1 MKKYIIPIIPIV
13 FTGFYFFK
21 PNNPHIQRHR
31 YAAILNSGGS
41 PSAKTGAPGEG
52 NCTMCH
58 SGNVN
63 DGNGTSSISFSGL
76 NNEYELGV
84 TYDMTLTISN
94 GSSKNGF
101 QLVILDSAQNK
112 DAGNLTASD
121 IVNTQITSN
130 NRTYLNHT
138 HSGNSQTSWNFQ
150 WTAPSNNAGP
160 INLYYAYNVS
170 NAMNNTAGDQ
180 IYLASHTIYP
190 STTASL
196 SSINSIEN
204 GCFVDG
210 NKLIIPQNAFI
221 SGDAVIS
228 IYSLKG
234 KRISSF
240 KTILISGVNNEI
252 SLPIDFKSGLYILS
266 ISSGEY
272 NQAIKFIY

>member
-1 MKKYIIPIIPIV
+1 MKKYITPIILLV
-13 FTGFYFFK
+13 VTGFYFFW
-21 PNNPHIQRHR
+21 PNNPHIQCHK
-31 YAAILNSGGS
+31 YATILNSGGA

-58 SGNVN
+58 SGSVN

-84 TYDMTLTISN
+84 TYDMTLSISN

-101 QLVILDSAQNK
+101 QLVVLDSAQND
-112 DAGNLTASD
+112 DAGNLISSD
-121 IVNTQITSN
+121 MVNTQITSN

-138 HSGNSQTSWNFQ
+138 NSGNSQTSWNFQ
-150 WTAPSNNAGP
+150 WTAPSNNVGP
-160 INLYYAYNVS
+160 ITLYYSYNVS

-190 STTASL
+190 TTTTSL
-196 SSINSIEN
+196 SSINSNEN

-210 NKLIIPQNAFI
+210 NKLIIPQDIFT
-221 SGDAVIS
+221 SGDAVIC
-228 IYSLKG
+228 IYNLQG
-234 KRISSF
+234 KRILSF
-240 KTILISGVNNEI
+240 KTILFSGLDNVI
-252 SLPIDFKSGLYILS
+252 SLPMDFKRGLYILS